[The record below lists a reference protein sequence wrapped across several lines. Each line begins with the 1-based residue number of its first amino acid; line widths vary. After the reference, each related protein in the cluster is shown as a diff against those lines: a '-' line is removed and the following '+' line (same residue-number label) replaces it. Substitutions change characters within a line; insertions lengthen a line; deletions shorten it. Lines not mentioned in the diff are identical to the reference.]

1 MSTLIGTAFVVDA
14 PGEESLFPQ
23 VAGKSSAPDFQAV
36 YWRAMSVMFASSVRN
51 NPTARHVLFCNTSPP
66 NNERL
71 PILDLF
77 TQWGVELVTVP
88 FTYRGAAP
96 RTQQFGNVLYLF
108 DVVKYLAE
116 HLDDGTILILDPDCV
131 WIRPAEVLASLVE
144 ARGAVFYDS
153 GYPPIQ
159 DNNGLTRRQLAA
171 IAGTCSE
178 DAPLDHTALPVFV
191 GGELYAVT
199 ATENRRIA
207 QWIDSCL
214 QWNDALRR
222 EGKPSLITEEHFLSL
237 LAHCAEYDTSAAA
250 AHIKRIW
257 TTFHHRTSSPSDLGL
272 SIWHLPSE
280 KRTGFAAL
288 FGEITRKRTL
298 LWEIPQG
305 DAFARC
311 LGGYFG
317 VPQPSRLKLVTDA
330 IDRVK
335 ARAQRL

>member
-1 MSTLIGTAFVVDA
+1 MTTLIGTAFVVDA

-36 YWRAMSVMFASSVRN
+36 YWRAMSTMFASSVRN

-66 NNERL
+66 NTERL
-71 PILDLF
+71 PIMDLF
-77 TQWGVELVTVP
+77 AQWGVELVTVP

-96 RTQQFGNVLYLF
+96 ETRQFGNVLYLF

-116 HLDDGTILILDPDCV
+116 HLDEGTILILDPDCV
-131 WIRPAEVLASLVE
+131 WVRSAEALASLVE

-153 GYPPIQ
+153 GYPPTQ
-159 DNNGLTRRQLAA
+159 DNNGLTRRQLAV
-171 IAGTCSE
+171 IADAFFD
-178 DAPLDHTALPVFV
+178 DAPLDDAAPPVFV

-207 QWIDSCL
+207 QWIDGCL

-222 EGKPSLITEEHFLSL
+222 DGKSPLVTEEHFLSL
-237 LAHCAEYDTSAAA
+237 LAHRAGYDTSGAA

-257 TTFHHRTSSPSDLGL
+257 TTFHHRTSAPSDLGL

-288 FGEITRKRTL
+288 FNEIVRRRTL

-305 DAFARC
+305 DSFAGF

>member
-1 MSTLIGTAFVVDA
+1 MRRLLAA
-14 PGEESLFPQ
+14 ALFAVAAAVPAQAEKLTVAVSMPQ
-23 VAGKSSAPDFQAV
+23 VQITSNFTGSPLAV
-36 YWRAMSVMFASSVRN
+36 FGVIEADPADPARIAAFREK
-51 NPTARHVLFCNTSPP
+51 PTDPV
-66 NNERL
+66 
-71 PILDLF
+71 
-77 TQWGVELVTVP
+77 GLV
-88 FTYRGAAP
+88 
-96 RTQQFGNVLYLF
+96 
-108 DVVKYLAE
+108 DS
-116 HLDDGTILILDPDCV
+116 
-131 WIRPAEVLASLVE
+131 PAEVLASLVE